1 MFALHHHY
9 LSQITKDNKQVAA
22 VAVKTS
28 RRLKNTFREYFLVSC
43 VSFVDPITSPDMLDM
58 RKLLQ
63 VIVACALVALA
74 ECAEKPNIVIIMAD
88 DMVSKE

>member
-1 MFALHHHY
+1 
-9 LSQITKDNKQVAA
+9 
-22 VAVKTS
+22 
-28 RRLKNTFREYFLVSC
+28 
-43 VSFVDPITSPDMLDM
+43 MLDM